1 MRVLHVIPGVA
12 PRDGGPS
19 VAIHA
24 MARGVAAL
32 GADVAVATTNADGDG
47 ELPVPVDRDVIEA
60 SVTYRY
66 FRRSLN
72 GDWKFSL
79 PLTAWLRDNVRRFDV
94 VHVHALFSYA
104 TIPSCR
110 LAAHAGVPFILRPL
124 GTLDPWSLRQKRW
137 KKTPY
142 LRFVERRHLADA
154 AAVHVT
160 SAQEADAVAA
170 LGFGGKA
177 RLIPLGAELAPE
189 RGAPRTARPLRVLY
203 LSRIHEKKGLPLL
216 LDAVA
221 RLRRAYPDA
230 VELVVAGR
238 GAPDYERE
246 MHAACDTL
254 GITRAVRFVG
264 HVDGAAK
271 ARTFDEADVFVL
283 PSHTENFGIAVAEA
297 MAAGLPVVV
306 SDQVGLAES
315 IQSADAGVVVPRDPA
330 AISGALERL
339 MRDWEERERLGRNAR
354 ALIADRFSWTRT
366 SEALLAL
373 YRELTTARAGAIA

>member
-32 GADVAVATTNADGDG
+32 GADVAVVTTNADGDG

-79 PLTAWLRDNVRRFDV
+79 PLAAWLRHNVRRFDV

-104 TIPSCR
+104 TIPACR
-110 LAAHAGVPFILRPL
+110 LAARAGVPFILRPL

-142 LRFVERRHLADA
+142 LRLVERRHLADA
-154 AAVHVT
+154 AAIHVT
-160 SAQEADAVAA
+160 SPQEAEAVAA
-170 LGFGGKA
+170 LGFGSKT
-177 RLIPLGAELAPE
+177 RLIPLGAELGPE
-189 RGAPRTARPLRVLY
+189 RAAPRTAPPLRVLY

-221 RLRRAYPDA
+221 RLLRAHPGA
-230 VELVVAGR
+230 VEVVIAGR
-238 GAPDYERE
+238 GAPEYERA
-246 MHAACDTL
+246 MHAMCDEL
-254 GITRAVRFVG
+254 GIASAVRFVG

-271 ARTFDEADVFVL
+271 ARTFDDADVFVL

-315 IQSADAGVVVPRDPA
+315 VQAADAGIVVPRDAA
-330 AISGALERL
+330 AIAGALERL
-339 MRDWEERERLGRNAR
+339 MHDGAARERLGRNAR
-354 ALIADRFSWTRT
+354 ALIAERFSWART
-366 SEALLAL
+366 SEGLLAL
-373 YRELTTARAGAIA
+373 YRELATTRAGAMA